1 MRKDAVAVR
10 ERELRRSCKHLLRRL
25 DIKPPLVVHELC
37 RRLGELRGTPIRL
50 IPWALPIPG
59 PFGVWMSRPH
69 EECIFYQEET
79 TRLHQDHIILH
90 EVGHILA
97 DHRDDGGSAEELPDF
112 GPDHPRDVTPRGF
125 RRTCYTEDY
134 EREAELVATIIQEWA
149 VVIDHATPHT
159 PEDSTLGPLRSALNP
174 RWGWT

>member
-1 MRKDAVAVR
+1 M
-10 ERELRRSCKHLLRRL
+10 
-25 DIKPPLVVHELC
+25 
-37 RRLGELRGTPIRL
+37 
-50 IPWALPIPG
+50 
-59 PFGVWMSRPH
+59 
-69 EECIFYQEET
+69 
-79 TRLHQDHIILH
+79 HQDHIILH

-97 DHRDDGGSAEELPDF
+97 DHQDDGRSAGELPDF

-149 VVIDHATPHT
+149 MVIDHAVPHS